1 MAIKEFVVF
10 RKQDTG
16 NTLLFFNA
24 LECKIKSNS
33 PRYV

>member
-1 MAIKEFVVF
+1 MTIKEFVAF
-10 RKQDTG
+10 LKQNTDK
-16 NTLLFFNA
+16 TLLFFNA